1 MSKSSSKAKNA
12 VAPFKI
18 VDIDPDHYRQKTRKA
33 SWIIIT
39 VFVALGML
47 YSSLLVMFF
56 GQPDGNN
63 FKLNVTGVL
72 AGVAVTAFLVRTLFS
87 KQPWMDANLYGWQ
100 LKRSL
105 MSITNV
111 MHHVKAGVEE
121 QNPEAMKLLRFY
133 HLGLSQMHKLDGNSS
148 ANSELIYE
156 ANAHKVQM
164 EELGIDS
171 DQHTLN
177 PAWLSAVKDNAKTN
191 KKAG

>member
-1 MSKSSSKAKNA
+1 MSKSSSKAKNT

-18 VDIDPDHYRQKTRKA
+18 VDIDPDLYRQKTRKA
-33 SWIIIT
+33 SWIIIA

-63 FKLNVTGVL
+63 FKLNVIGVL

-87 KQPWMDANLYGWQ
+87 KQPWMEANLYGWQ

-111 MHHVKAGVEE
+111 MHHVEAGVEE
-121 QNPEAMKLLRFY
+121 QSPEAMKLLRFY

-156 ANAHKVQM
+156 ANAHKVRM
-164 EELGIDS
+164 EELGLDS

-177 PAWLSAVKDNAKTN
+177 PAWLTAVKNN
-191 KKAG
+191 KQDQ

>member
-1 MSKSSSKAKNA
+1 MSKSSPKAKDA

-18 VDIDPDHYRQKTRKA
+18 TDIDPEQYRQKTRKA

-39 VFVALGML
+39 VFVALAML

-56 GQPDGNN
+56 GQPGGNN

-87 KQPWMDANLYGWQ
+87 KQPWMEANLYGWQ

-111 MHHVKAGVEE
+111 MHHVETGVAA

-148 ANSELIYE
+148 ANSELVYE
-156 ANAHKVQM
+156 ANAHKVLM

-171 DQHTLN
+171 DQQSLN
-177 PAWLSAVKDNAKTN
+177 PAWLSAVKNN
-191 KKAG
+191 KHDK